1 MKNKGLK
8 WKRKF
13 FAIYTGQFFSL
24 LSSAAVQFSIIWW
37 LTDTTGGSPLVL
49 TLAGLA
55 GFLPQ
60 ALAGPFAGAVTDRYS
75 RKLMMILADKTIALG
90 SLILFI
96 TLYFHE
102 VNITFVILVL
112 VVRSLATAFHMPAMQ
127 ASIPLMA
134 PEEHLTK
141 VAGWG
146 QTVSSMSN
154 IAGPAVGMS
163 LLATSSIEWVLLL
176 DVFGAVIAS
185 SILLFIHI
193 PKVQR
198 KETIDT
204 TSILAEMK
212 EGYDALVKH
221 PVLLKL
227 TFVITIVAVLYI
239 PLGTY
244 FPLITRNHFERGVVE
259 AGVVEVV
266 FAVGLIAGGSLLG
279 ILGDRFDKVKTMAAG
294 MVLMGIALVIS
305 GLLSPS
311 LFYIFVVLA
320 GLVGLAGPLF
330 SGPFYAFIQIE
341 IEPQLL
347 GRVFG
352 FVTSLS
358 LLAVPIGYAVAGV
371 LIELTGVATLFSI
384 IGVLITING
393 VIAIKSK

>member
-1 MKNKGLK
+1 MKNNGLN

-60 ALAGPFAGAVTDRYS
+60 SLLGPVAGTITDRYS
-75 RKLMMILADKTIALG
+75 RKVMMIFSDMTVACVTFAL
-90 SLILFI
+90 FV
-96 TLYFHE
+96 TMYFFE
-102 VNITFVILVL
+102 PSIQLVILVL
-112 VVRSLATAFHMPAMQ
+112 ILRSIATAFHMPAMQ

-146 QTVSSMSN
+146 QTVSSLSN
-154 IAGPAVGMS
+154 IAGPAIGMS
-163 LLATSSIEWVLLL
+163 LLAASSIEWVLLL

-198 KETIDT
+198 RETIDS

-212 EGYDALVKH
+212 EGFDALVNH

-227 TFVITIVAVLYI
+227 TVIMTVVAVLYI

-244 FPLITRNHFERGVVE
+244 FPLITRNHFEKGVIE

-294 MVLMGIALVIS
+294 MILMGIALAIS

-311 LFYIFVVLA
+311 LFYVFVVLA
-320 GLVGLAGPLF
+320 CLVGLAGPLF
-330 SGPFYAFIQIE
+330 SGPFYAFIQTE
-341 IEPQLL
+341 IEPQIL
-347 GRVFG
+347 GRAFG

-358 LLAVPIGYAVAGV
+358 LLAVPIGYAVAGI
-371 LIELTGVATLFSI
+371 LIKLVGVAALFSI

-393 VIAIKSK
+393 ILALKSK